1 MKSRLTLL
9 LLLIAFTTHAQDSYY
24 HNQTQVG
31 AGIGSNF
38 VTIVGDNVK
47 PTEISMRFR
56 IHRHHTVQLII
67 PIFNQSD
74 SFKSRDILQTPLV
87 NTSLSTKKSLYGI
100 GLDYDYALHT
110 YMLLDFVVG
119 LRADFQHY
127 KYRTNLT
134 NEHPIT
140 NNYINQEL
148 THTEKRTSNYLIS
161 PNAGLRLNFGNFAVD
176 GKFLL
181 TMLSTNGNIDG
192 NIEKR
197 RGQQSNISSTTTEFS
212 DKISNKFK
220 LKPGVAVSVSFY
232 L

>member
-31 AGIGSNF
+31 AGIGTNF
-38 VTIVGDNVK
+38 ATIIGDNVK

-56 IHRHHTVQLII
+56 IHRHHTVQLVI
-67 PIFNQSD
+67 PIFKQSD
-74 SFKSRDILQTPLV
+74 SFKSRDIAQTPLV

-110 YMLLDFVVG
+110 YALLDFIVG

-127 KYRTNLT
+127 KYRTDLT

-140 NNYINQEL
+140 NNYINQEY
-148 THTEKRTSNYLIS
+148 THSEKKTSNYLIS
-161 PNAGLRLNFGNFAVD
+161 PNAGLRFNLGNLSLD

-181 TMLSTNGNIDG
+181 TMLSTSGDIDSTV
-192 NIEKR
+192 ERR
-197 RGQQSNISSTTTEFS
+197 RGQQSNTSSTTTEFT

-220 LKPGVAVSVSFY
+220 LKPGVVMSVSFY

>member
-1 MKSRLTLL
+1 MKSRTILL

-67 PIFNQSD
+67 PIFKQSD
-74 SFKSRDILQTPLV
+74 SFNSRDILQTPLV

-127 KYRTNLT
+127 RYRTNLA
-134 NEHPIT
+134 NKHPIV

-148 THTEKRTSNYLIS
+148 THTQKKTSNYLIA
-161 PNAGLRLNFGNFAVD
+161 PNAGVRFNLGNFSID

-181 TMLSTNGNIDG
+181 TMLSTNGDIDTTV
-192 NIEKR
+192 ERR
-197 RGQQSNISSTTTEFS
+197 RGTQSNISSTTNEYT

-220 LKPGVAVSVSFY
+220 LKPGVVMSVSFY